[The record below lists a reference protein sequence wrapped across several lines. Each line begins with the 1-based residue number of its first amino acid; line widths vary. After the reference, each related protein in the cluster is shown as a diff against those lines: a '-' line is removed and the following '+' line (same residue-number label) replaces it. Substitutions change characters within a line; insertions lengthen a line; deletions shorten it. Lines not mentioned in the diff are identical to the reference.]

1 MKSSI
6 ALIGFMATGKTA
18 VGTALAKRLN
28 KQFVELDREI
38 EGKVGKSIPEIFEQ
52 DGEIRFR
59 ELEIEMAKETAGK
72 RNLVIACG
80 GGVVLN
86 WINIARLKLEATII
100 HLTASPDVVMKRALQ
115 DGETRPLLNVPDKEN
130 KLREMLDFRR
140 PFYERAADITVD
152 TSVQGIDEVVN
163 KIIQKLENE
172 SLNK

>member
-28 KQFVELDREI
+28 KQFVELDRDI
-38 EGKVGKSIPEIFEQ
+38 EGKAGKSIPEIFEQ

-59 ELEIEMAKETAGK
+59 ELEIEITKETAGK
-72 RNLVIACG
+72 RDLVIACG

-100 HLTASPDVVMKRALQ
+100 YLTASPDVVMKRALH
-115 DGETRPLLNVPDKEN
+115 DGETRPLLSVPDKEN
-130 KLREMLDFRR
+130 KVRELLDFRR

-152 TSVQGIDEVVN
+152 TSELGIDEVVN
-163 KIIQKLENE
+163 KIIEKLENE